1 MGSVLKTST
10 IESSIIKPIKHFEEA
25 RKCNTAHYRLEAMRK
40 AAVSFRD
47 DMLAKPQ
54 ARFYQS
60 MGLIRVP
67 YPSKYA
73 FLNCNVIPSPYI
85 HILNRLFIVQVD
97 SEEGVKTI
105 LLSPSDAEANAETPY
120 FRKVIDKAGPLKE
133 LVKKFLAPEINTVEA
148 CLQQLGLTPEDV
160 DYISYDH
167 LHTQDI
173 SRWLGDSKSPGL
185 FPNAKLLVMRE
196 EWTAANLLMPPQFDW
211 YCPNG
216 LAGVPE
222 SRIIQLD
229 GDVMIGDGL
238 ALIRTPGHTV
248 GNHSFVAHT
257 PEGLKVTSENGV
269 GPDCYAPLHS
279 RIPGLKKYAQQ
290 TGMEVILNGNTLEG
304 GLDQYISMVVEKTI
318 AGNHPLYT
326 DFPNMA
332 NSSEL
337 TSYWGFP
344 GYRPTV
350 TYGDL
355 SFGTVYKKK
364 SPNAAIADS
373 VCLESL

>member
-1 MGSVLKTST
+1 MSTMTLSSPDAGTASPDTGWLDSVIQP
-10 IESSIIKPIKHFEEA
+10 IEHFSEA
-25 RKCNTAHYRLEAMRK
+25 RRYGSAHTRLEAMRH
-40 AAVSFRD
+40 AAGKFRD
-47 DMLAKPQ
+47 HMLERPQ
-54 ARFYQS
+54 VRFYRS
-60 MGLIRVP
+60 MELIRVP

-73 FLNCNVIPSPYI
+73 FLNCNVIPMPFI
-85 HILNRLFIVQVD
+85 HILNRLFIVQVNTRD
-97 SEEGVKTI
+97 GVKTL
-105 LLSPSDAEANAETPY
+105 LLSPSDIQANAQTPY
-120 FRKVIDKAGPLKE
+120 FRKITDKAGPAKNWL
-133 LVKKFLAPEINTVEA
+133 KKFIAPEISTVNG
-148 CLQQLGLTPEDV
+148 CLQQLGLAPEDI
-160 DYISYDH
+160 DFISYDH
-167 LHTQDI
+167 LHTQDL
-173 SRWLGDSKSPGL
+173 RQWLGDGIRPGF

-196 EWTAANLLMPPQFDW
+196 EWESANALMAPQIDW

-216 LAGVPE
+216 LAGVAE
-222 SRIIQLD
+222 DRVIQLE

-269 GPDCYAPLHS
+269 GPDCYAPDKS

-318 AGNHPLYT
+318 AGNHPTYS

-337 TSYWGFP
+337 TGYWGFP
-344 GYRPTV
+344 GYKPTV

-355 SFGTVYKKK
+355 HFGTLVN
-364 SPNAAIADS
+364 PR
-373 VCLESL
+373 

>member
-1 MGSVLKTST
+1 MNSIVKST
-10 IESSIIKPIKHFEEA
+10 TVEDAIIKPITHFDEA
-25 RKCNTAHYRLEAMRK
+25 RRCHTAHSRLEAMRK
-40 AAVSFRD
+40 SAIRFRE

-54 ARFYQS
+54 ARFYRS
-60 MGLIRVP
+60 MELIRVP

-73 FLNCNVIPSPYI
+73 FLNCNVIPMPYI
-85 HILNRLFIVQVD
+85 HILNRVFVVQVD
-97 SEEGVKTI
+97 SEDGLKTI
-105 LLSPSDAEANAETPY
+105 LLSPSDPDANAQTPY
-120 FRKVIDKAGPLKE
+120 FKRITDKAGPAKHL
-133 LVKKFLAPEINTVEA
+133 LKKFIAPEINTVEG
-148 CLQQLGLTPEDV
+148 CLQQIGLKPEDI

-167 LHTQDI
+167 LHTQDVR
-173 SRWLGDSKSPGL
+173 RWLGDGINL
-185 FPNAKLLVMRE
+185 GFFPNAKLLVMKE
-196 EWTAANLLMPPQFDW
+196 EWDAAHFLMPPQLDW

-216 LAGVPE
+216 LAGVPPNRVIPLE
-222 SRIIQLD
+222 

-269 GPDCYAPLHS
+269 GPDCYAPEHS
-279 RIPGLKKYAQQ
+279 SIPGLKKYAKQ

-318 AGNHPLYT
+318 AGKHPLYT

-344 GYRPTV
+344 GYRPTI
-350 TYGDL
+350 TFGDL
-355 SFGTVYKKK
+355 SFGVLQRK
-364 SPNAAIADS
+364 
-373 VCLESL
+373 

>member
-1 MGSVLKTST
+1 MST
-10 IESSIIKPIKHFEEA
+10 VDKNNPENSIIKPITHFNQA
-25 RKCNTAHYRLEAMRK
+25 RTCHTAHYRLDEMRK
-40 AAVSFRD
+40 AAVRFRE
-47 DMLAKPQ
+47 DMLTKPQ
-54 ARFYQS
+54 VKFYRS
-60 MGLIRVP
+60 MELIRVP

-73 FLNCNVIPSPYI
+73 FLSCNVIPMPFI
-85 HILNRLFIVQVD
+85 HILNRLFVVQVET
-97 SEEGVKTI
+97 EEGLKTI
-105 LLSPSDAEANAETPY
+105 LLSPSDTEANAETPY
-120 FRKVIDKAGPLKE
+120 FKKITDKAGPAKGL
-133 LVKKFLAPEINTVEA
+133 LKKFIAPEINSVEG
-148 CLQQLGLTPEDV
+148 CLRQLNLKPKDI

-173 SRWLGDSKSPGL
+173 RQWLGDDKQPGL
-185 FPNAKLLVMRE
+185 LPNAKLLVMRD
-196 EWTAANLLMPPQFDW
+196 EWESANNLMAPQFDW

-216 LAGVPE
+216 FKGVPE
-222 SRIIQLD
+222 NRIIQLD
-229 GDVMIGDGL
+229 GDVMIGKGL
-238 ALIRTPGHTV
+238 ALIRTPGHTN

-269 GPDCYAPLHS
+269 GPDCYAPEHS

-304 GLDQYISMVVEKTI
+304 GLEQYISMIVEKTI
-318 AGNHPLYT
+318 AGHHPNYT

-344 GYRPTV
+344 GYKPTV

-355 SFGTVYKKK
+355 SFGTL
-364 SPNAAIADS
+364 ST
-373 VCLESL
+373 ER

>member
-1 MGSVLKTST
+1 
-10 IESSIIKPIKHFEEA
+10 
-25 RKCNTAHYRLEAMRK
+25 MRK
-40 AAVSFRD
+40 AAVRFRE
-47 DMLAKPQ
+47 DMLTKPQ
-54 ARFYQS
+54 VKFYRS
-60 MGLIRVP
+60 MELIRVP

-73 FLNCNVIPSPYI
+73 FLSCNVIPMPFI
-85 HILNRLFIVQVD
+85 HILNRLFVVQVET
-97 SEEGVKTI
+97 EEGLKTI
-105 LLSPSDAEANAETPY
+105 LLSPSDTEANAETPY
-120 FRKVIDKAGPLKE
+120 FKKITDKAGPAKGL
-133 LVKKFLAPEINTVEA
+133 LKKFIAPEINSVEG
-148 CLQQLGLTPEDV
+148 CLRQLNLKPKDI

-173 SRWLGDSKSPGL
+173 RQWLGDDKQPGL
-185 FPNAKLLVMRE
+185 LPNAKLLVMRD
-196 EWTAANLLMPPQFDW
+196 EWESANNLMAPQFDW

-216 LAGVPE
+216 FKGVPE
-222 SRIIQLD
+222 NRIIQLD
-229 GDVMIGDGL
+229 GDVMIGNGL
-238 ALIRTPGHTV
+238 ALIRTPGHTN

-269 GPDCYAPLHS
+269 GPDCYAPEHS

-304 GLDQYISMVVEKTI
+304 GLEQYISMIVEKTI
-318 AGNHPLYT
+318 AGHHPNYT

-344 GYRPTV
+344 GYKPTV

-355 SFGTVYKKK
+355 SFGT
-364 SPNAAIADS
+364 
-373 VCLESL
+373 LRTER

>member
-1 MGSVLKTST
+1 MNDS
-10 IESSIIKPIKHFEEA
+10 IENSIIKPITHFTEA
-25 RKCNTAHYRLEAMRK
+25 RKCHTAHYRLDEMRK

-47 DMLAKPQ
+47 SMLAKPQ
-54 ARFYQS
+54 VKFYRS
-60 MGLIRVP
+60 MELIRVP

-73 FLNCNVIPSPYI
+73 FLNCNVIPMPFI
-85 HILNRLFIVQVD
+85 HILNRVFVVQVD
-97 SEEGVKTI
+97 TEEGIKTI
-105 LLSPSDAEANAETPY
+105 LLSSSDTEGNAETPY
-120 FRKVIDKAGPLKE
+120 FKRMTDKAGPAQGLLKKFIAPQMNTVEGCLKE
-133 LVKKFLAPEINTVEA
+133 LNIK
-148 CLQQLGLTPEDV
+148 PEDV

-167 LHTQDI
+167 LHTQDL
-173 SRWLGDSKSPGL
+173 RKWLGDGTNPGIL
-185 FPNAKLLVMRE
+185 PNAKLLVMKD
-196 EWTAANLLMPPQFDW
+196 EWVSANNLIAPLNDW

-216 LAGVPE
+216 LQGVPE
-222 SRIIQLD
+222 DRVIQLD
-229 GDVMIGDGL
+229 DDVMIGDGL

-269 GPDCYAPLHS
+269 GPDCYEPKNS

-304 GLDQYISMVVEKTI
+304 GLEQYISMVVEKTI
-318 AGNHPLYT
+318 AGNHPKYS

-337 TSYWGFP
+337 TGYWGFP
-344 GYRPTV
+344 GYKPTV

-355 SFGTVYKKK
+355 HFGNLTLK
-364 SPNAAIADS
+364 S
-373 VCLESL
+373 

>member
-1 MGSVLKTST
+1 MNSTVDSDTNEMRPKESNIET
-10 IESSIIKPIKHFEEA
+10 IEDSIIKPINHFDQA
-25 RKCNTAHYRLEAMRK
+25 RTCHTAHYRLDEMRK
-40 AAVSFRD
+40 AAVIFRD

-54 ARFYQS
+54 VKFYRS
-60 MGLIRVP
+60 MELIRVP

-73 FLNCNVIPSPYI
+73 FLNCNVIPMPFI
-85 HILNRLFIVQVD
+85 HILNRLFVVQVET
-97 SEEGVKTI
+97 EEGLKTI
-105 LLSPSDAEANAETPY
+105 LLSPSDTEANAETPY
-120 FRKVIDKAGPLKE
+120 FRKITDKAGPAKGL
-133 LVKKFLAPEINTVEA
+133 LKKFIAPQINSVEG
-148 CLQQLGLTPEDV
+148 CLKQLNLKPEDI

-173 SRWLGDSKSPGL
+173 RQWVGDDKQPGL
-185 FPNAKLLVMRE
+185 LPNAKLLVMKD
-196 EWTAANLLMPPQFDW
+196 EWISANNLMAPQFDW

-216 LAGVPE
+216 LDGVPE
-222 SRIIQLD
+222 DRIIQLD

-238 ALIRTPGHTV
+238 ALIRTPGHTD

-269 GPDCYAPLHS
+269 GPDCYAPENS
-279 RIPGLKKYAQQ
+279 RIPGLKKYAKQ

-318 AGNHPLYT
+318 AGNHPNYT
-326 DFPNMA
+326 EFPNMA

-337 TSYWGFP
+337 TGYWGFP
-344 GYRPTV
+344 GYKPTV

-355 SFGTVYKKK
+355 NFGRLVTKK
-364 SPNAAIADS
+364 
-373 VCLESL
+373 

>member
-1 MGSVLKTST
+1 MSQPPDN
-10 IESSIIKPIKHFEEA
+10 IIKPIPHFQQA
-25 RKCNTAHYRLEAMRK
+25 RTYSDGHIRLEEMRK
-40 AAVSFRD
+40 TAIAFRS

-54 ARFYQS
+54 VKFYRS
-60 MGLIRVP
+60 MELIRVP

-73 FLNCNVIPSPYI
+73 FLNCNIIPMPFI
-85 HILNRLFIVQVD
+85 HILNRLFVVQVET
-97 SEEGVKTI
+97 SAGLKTI
-105 LLSPSDAEANAETPY
+105 LLSPSDTEANAETPY
-120 FRKVIDKAGPLKE
+120 FRKITDKAGPAKGL
-133 LVKKFLAPEINTVEA
+133 LKKFIAPQINSVES
-148 CLQQLGLTPEDV
+148 CLQQLGLKPENI

-173 SRWLGDSKSPGL
+173 RKWLGDNKQAGL
-185 FPNAKLLVMRE
+185 FPNAKLLVMKD
-196 EWTAANLLMPPQFDW
+196 EWQAAKNLMAPQFDW

-216 LAGVPE
+216 LADVPE
-222 SRIIQLD
+222 DRIIQLE
-229 GDVMIGDGL
+229 GDVMIGEGL

-269 GPDCYAPLHS
+269 GPYCYAPEHS
-279 RIPGLKKYAQQ
+279 RIPGLKKYAKQ

-318 AGNHPLYT
+318 AGPHPRYPN
-326 DFPNMA
+326 FPNMA

-337 TSYWGFP
+337 TGYWGFP
-344 GYRPTV
+344 GYKPTV

-355 SFGTVYKKK
+355 HFGE
-364 SPNAAIADS
+364 
-373 VCLESL
+373 LSL